1 VIAAWFCPRMA
12 DPVTEYAQ
20 KSTSVRHPTT
30 DRGASTRGSVAVAWA
45 LLLVVALA
53 TRPLLPIDETRYASV
68 AWEMWRTGNYLVPH
82 LNGHPYSDKPPLLFW
97 LICGG
102 WSLLGPGEYWA
113 RLVGPLSA
121 VAALVLTSVLGR
133 RLWRDPLSSRLAPVV
148 LAGTLIWAVYGT
160 LLLFDMVLSAC
171 VLIGLIGLVDARRGH
186 RRGFILV
193 AIGVG
198 AGLLAKGPVVLIHL
212 MPAAILAGWWDVR
225 QPASID
231 APAAVG
237 PTGRTWV
244 AGIAA
249 ATLAGAAIAL
259 AWAVPAAM
267 AGGPVYARAIF
278 VGQTAG
284 RVVRSFAHRRPLWW
298 YVPNLLWMLL
308 PWLAWPPLWR
318 AARSRWRTRVAGQRF
333 SDDAGLRFCAAVA
346 IPGFII
352 FSIVSGKQVH
362 YLLPEVPL
370 FALAVSRVLVDGGD
384 RVTRVLGPNA
394 WVPRIAVITLLI
406 VVIAHIAA
414 APYLR
419 RRYDGTAVA
428 RHLATLEQRGFP
440 LANEGPYAGQFSYV
454 GRLRRPVEEVPVGNV
469 AAWLAT
475 HPDGRVITYPRSPDA
490 AGPGV
495 AERVQRYE
503 AGYVVV
509 RRAK

>member
-1 VIAAWFCPRMA
+1 VIVAWFCPRMA
-12 DPVTEYAQ
+12 EPVAEYAEES
-20 KSTSVRHPTT
+20 KSVRHLTT
-30 DRGASTRGSVAVAWA
+30 DRGASTRGSAAVAWT
-45 LLLVVALA
+45 LLVVVALA

-102 WSLLGPGEYWA
+102 WSLLGPTEYWA

-121 VAALVLTSVLGR
+121 VAAMFSTSVLGR
-133 RLWRDPLSSRLAPVV
+133 RLWPDPLASKLAPVV

-160 LLLFDMVLSAC
+160 LLLFDMALAVC
-171 VLIGLIGLVDARRGH
+171 VLVGLIGLVDARRGH
-186 RRGFILV
+186 RSGFILV

-198 AGLLAKGPVVLIHL
+198 IGILAKGPVVLIHL

-231 APAAVG
+231 APAAGG
-237 PTGRTWV
+237 PTGWTWV
-244 AGIAA
+244 AGMAA
-249 ATLAGAAIAL
+249 ATLAGAAIVL

-298 YVPNLLWMLL
+298 YIPNLLWMLL

-318 AARSRWRTRVAGQRF
+318 AARRARIAGQRF
-333 SDDAGLRFCAAVA
+333 ADDTGLRFCAVVAV
-346 IPGFII
+346 PGFII

-370 FALAVSRVLVDGGD
+370 FALAASRVLADGGD
-384 RVTRVLGPNA
+384 RVALLSAPNA
-394 WVPRIAVITLLI
+394 WAPRITVITLVVI
-406 VVIAHIAA
+406 VIAHIAA

-419 RRYDGTAVA
+419 DHYDGTAVA

-454 GRLRRPVEEVPVGNV
+454 GRLRRPVEEVPAGNV
-469 AAWLAT
+469 AAWLAS
-475 HPDGRVITYPRSPDA
+475 HPDGRVITYRRSPDA

-495 AERVQRYE
+495 AERVQRYG

>member
-1 VIAAWFCPRMA
+1 MIAAWFCPRMGE
-12 DPVTEYAQ
+12 PVAEYAQ
-20 KSTSVRHPTT
+20 ESTSVRHPIT
-30 DRGASTRGSVAVAWA
+30 DRGGSMRGSVAVAWT

-68 AWEMWRTGNYLVPH
+68 AWEMWRTGNYLVPY

-97 LICGG
+97 LISGG

-121 VAALVLTSVLGR
+121 VAALFLTSVLGR
-133 RLWRDPLSSRLAPVV
+133 RLWPDPLSSRLAPVV

-160 LLLFDMVLSAC
+160 LLLFDMVLAIC
-171 VLIGLIGLVDARRGH
+171 VVVGLIGLVDARRGH
-186 RRGFILV
+186 GRGFILV

-198 AGLLAKGPVVLIHL
+198 VGMLAKGPVVLIHL

-225 QPASID
+225 RPASVD
-231 APAAVG
+231 APAVVG
-237 PTGRTWV
+237 PTGWAWV
-244 AGIAA
+244 AGMAA

-284 RVVRSFAHRRPLWW
+284 RVVRSFAHRRPPWW
-298 YVPNLLWMLL
+298 YIPNLLWMLL
-308 PWLAWPPLWR
+308 PWLALPPLWR
-318 AARSRWRTRVAGQRF
+318 AARSRWRRRVAGQRF
-333 SDDAGLRFCAAVA
+333 PDDTGLRFCAAVA
-346 IPGFII
+346 VPAFLI

-370 FALAVSRVLVDGGD
+370 FALAVSRVLSDGGD
-384 RVTRVLGPNA
+384 RAAGASAPNA
-394 WVPRIAVITLLI
+394 WAPRMAVITLVI
-406 VVIAHIAA
+406 VAIAHIAA

-419 RRYDGTAVA
+419 RRYDGAAVA

-454 GRLRRPVEEVPVGNV
+454 GRLRRPVEEVPAGNV

-495 AERVQRYE
+495 AERVQQFGAR
-503 AGYVVV
+503 YVVI

>member
-1 VIAAWFCPRMA
+1 MA
-12 DPVTEYAQ
+12 EPVADYAQ
-20 KSTSVRHPTT
+20 ESTSVRHPTT
-30 DRGASTRGSVAVAWA
+30 DRGAGTRASVAVAWT

-97 LICGG
+97 LISGG
-102 WSLLGPGEYWA
+102 WSVFGPVEYWA

-121 VAALVLTSVLGR
+121 VAALVATSMLGR
-133 RLWRDPLSSRLAPVV
+133 RLWPDALSSTLAPVV
-148 LAGTLIWAVYGT
+148 LAGTLVWAVYGT
-160 LLLFDMVLSAC
+160 LLLFDMVLTVC
-171 VLIGLIGLVDARRGH
+171 VLVGLIGLVDARRGN

-198 AGLLAKGPVVLIHL
+198 CGILAKGPVVLIHL
-212 MPAAILAGWWDVR
+212 LPAAILAGWWDVR
-225 QPASID
+225 QPASVD

-237 PTGRTWV
+237 PTGWTWV
-244 AGIAA
+244 VGIAA

-259 AWAVPAAM
+259 SWAVPAAM

-284 RVVRSFAHRRPLWW
+284 RVVHSFAHRRPLWW
-298 YVPNLLWMLL
+298 YFPNLFWMLL
-308 PWLAWPPLWR
+308 PWLAWPSLWR
-318 AARSRWRTRVAGQRF
+318 AARSAWHTRVAGQRF
-333 SDDAGLRFCAAVA
+333 PDDTGLRFCAAVTV
-346 IPGFII
+346 PGFII

-370 FALAVSRVLVDGGD
+370 FALAVSRVLADGGD
-384 RVTRVLGPNA
+384 RRARVSGPNA
-394 WVPRIAVITLLI
+394 WVPRMAVITLVI
-406 VVIAHIAA
+406 VAIAHIGA

-419 RRYDGTAVA
+419 HRYDGTAVA
-428 RHLATLEQRGFP
+428 THLATLEQRGFP
-440 LANEGPYAGQFSYV
+440 LANEGPYAGQFSYL
-454 GRLRRPVEEVPVGNV
+454 GRLRRPVEVVPAGNV
-469 AAWLAT
+469 AAWLTT

-490 AGPGV
+490 PGPGV
-495 AERVQRYE
+495 VERVEPYGR
-503 AGYVVV
+503 GYVVI